1 MGRKV
6 TAKNA
11 TKTYGYSTRAKIAL
25 SGMAMFPL
33 LVILLV
39 MWRGV
44 GEDISENFIS
54 DKLQMMREYTHSG
67 IQDIDDVQRRIS
79 ELSEELDTLIKDVM
93 VQQANV
99 EKKCKDVLVT
109 NGIVH
114 DSLPDNPFN
123 LLICE
128 QIPSELIISES
139 HLLSCDEILHVLI
152 PKSAVA
158 ELDMFYEYV
167 AGVHDNEQVML
178 HWVSPKITSVQWCLG
193 QQRSDELRSQ
203 CYKQANL
210 KLIQEITLLK
220 RLKIA
225 NIVKVSLFSS
235 EYTLNECV
243 LKIYIFLKLIYFL
256 PSS

>member
-6 TAKNA
+6 SAKA
-11 TKTYGYSTRAKIAL
+11 GTKSYGYSTRAKIAL

-33 LVILLV
+33 LLILLV

-44 GEDISENFIS
+44 GEDISEKFVTEG
-54 DKLQMMREYTHSG
+54 LQMIGEYTHSG
-67 IQDIDDVQRRIS
+67 IQDFDDAQRRIS

-93 VQQANV
+93 VQQAKV
-99 EKKCKDVLVT
+99 EKKCKDLLIT
-109 NGIVH
+109 NGIVY

-123 LLICE
+123 TLICE

-139 HLLSCDEILHVLI
+139 HLLSCTEILHVLI

-158 ELDMFYEYV
+158 ELDMFYEFV
-167 AGVHDNEQVML
+167 SGVYNDQQVML
-178 HWVSPKITSVQWCLG
+178 HWVSPKVTSVKWCLG
-193 QQRSDELRSQ
+193 QQRSNELRSE

-220 RLKIA
+220 RLRMN
-225 NIVKVSLFSS
+225 NIVKVSLMFKYCFAQGSVK
-235 EYTLNECV
+235 YRGFVFRTFQL
-243 LKIYIFLKLIYFL
+243 
-256 PSS
+256 